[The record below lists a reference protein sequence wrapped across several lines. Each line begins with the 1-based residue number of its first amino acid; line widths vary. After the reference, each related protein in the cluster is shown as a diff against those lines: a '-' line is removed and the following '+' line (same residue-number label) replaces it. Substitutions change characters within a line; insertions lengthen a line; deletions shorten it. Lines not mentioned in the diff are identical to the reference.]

1 MEAPG
6 MFRLFGG
13 GLLQPPP
20 IRLEGDRTLLRPP
33 QIRDWSA
40 WAKVREE
47 SRAFL
52 EPWEPSWPADSLSRA
67 AFQRRLRRTAQE
79 WRDDDGYGFLIF
91 ERQEGR
97 LAGGIT
103 LSNVRRGVAQ
113 MGTVGYWIG
122 ARHARR
128 GLTSEATALLLDFAF
143 GQLGLHRV
151 DRPSE
156 QGGLPPRR
164 ARTRV
169 PSHRRGVA
177 GPPAL
182 RDPQGRVAGGAT
194 GVGDAPRPSL
204 PLDTHCRPA

>member
-1 MEAPG
+1 

-20 IRLEGDRTLLRPP
+20 IRLEGDRAVLRPP

-40 WAKVREE
+40 WAQVREE

-67 AFQRRLRRTAQE
+67 AFQRRLRRAAQE
-79 WRDDDGYGFLIF
+79 WRDDEGYGFLIF
-91 ERQEGR
+91 ERREGR

-113 MGTVGYWIG
+113 MGTIGYWIG

-128 GLTSEATALLLDFAF
+128 GLTSEATVLLLDFAF

-151 DRPSE
+151 EAACLPHNAASIGLLQKVGFRREGMARGYLRIDGMWRDHLLYGILKDEWRPV
-156 QGGLPPRR
+156 PR
-164 ARTRV
+164 
-169 PSHRRGVA
+169 G
-177 GPPAL
+177 
-182 RDPQGRVAGGAT
+182 
-194 GVGDAPRPSL
+194 
-204 PLDTHCRPA
+204 